1 METPEKSPSEKNP
14 ANGRAADDGGRSG
27 VHSIGQRLDRVSGS
41 AQEAW
46 GQTRDAFSD
55 LGEAI
60 DIKGRVRRQPYGTL
74 AAALGIGYVLGGGIF
89 TPLTSRIVRL
99 ALRIGVRAAFVPLL
113 KDQVAGLADALADGD
128 GDGAGRAAGKGHK
141 ASKRT

>member
-1 METPEKSPSEKNP
+1 METPEKNPSEKNP
-14 ANGRAADDGGRSG
+14 ANGRTADEG
-27 VHSIGQRLDRVSGS
+27 VHSLGQRIDRVSGS

-55 LGEAI
+55 LNDAI
-60 DIKGRVRRQPYGTL
+60 DIKGRVRRQPYSTL

-89 TPLTSRIVRL
+89 TPLTARIVRL
-99 ALRIGVRAAFVPLL
+99 ALRIGVRAAFLPLL

>member
-1 METPEKSPSEKNP
+1 METPEKNASEKNP
-14 ANGRAADDGGRSG
+14 ANGRTADDSVR
-27 VHSIGQRLDRVSGS
+27 SIGQRLDHVSGS

-55 LGEAI
+55 LSDAI
-60 DIKGRVRRQPYGTL
+60 DIKGRLRRQPYGTL

-89 TPLTSRIVRL
+89 TPLTARIVRI

-113 KDQVAGLADALADGD
+113 KDQVAGLADALADGE
-128 GDGAGRAAGKGHK
+128 GAGRAAGKGHK

>member
-1 METPEKSPSEKNP
+1 METPEKNSTEKNP
-14 ANGRAADDGGRSG
+14 ANGRAAEDGM
-27 VHSIGQRLDRVSGS
+27 HSIGQRLDRVSGS

-55 LGEAI
+55 LSDAI

-99 ALRIGVRAAFVPLL
+99 ALRIGVRAAFLPLL

>member
-1 METPEKSPSEKNP
+1 METPEKNSTEKNP
-14 ANGRAADDGGRSG
+14 ANGRAADDG

-55 LGEAI
+55 LSDAI

-99 ALRIGVRAAFVPLL
+99 ALRIGVRAAFLQLL

>member
-1 METPEKSPSEKNP
+1 METPEKNPSEKNP
-14 ANGRAADDGGRSG
+14 ANGRNPDENVNSL
-27 VHSIGQRLDRVSGS
+27 GQRLDRVSGS

-55 LGEAI
+55 LRDAI
-60 DIKGRVRRQPYGTL
+60 DIKGRMRRQPYGTL

-99 ALRIGVRAAFVPLL
+99 ALRIGVRAAFLPLL

>member
-1 METPEKSPSEKNP
+1 METPEKNSTEKNP
-14 ANGRAADDGGRSG
+14 ANGRAADDG

-55 LGEAI
+55 LSDAI

-99 ALRIGVRAAFVPLL
+99 ALRIGVRAAFLPLL

>member
-1 METPEKSPSEKNP
+1 METPEKTASDKNP
-14 ANGRAADDGGRSG
+14 ANGRTADDSVR
-27 VHSIGQRLDRVSGS
+27 SIGQRLDKASDS

-55 LGEAI
+55 LSDAI

-89 TPLTSRIVRL
+89 TPLTARIVRL
-99 ALRIGVRAAFVPLL
+99 ALRFGVRAAFVPLL
-113 KDQVAGLADALADGD
+113 KDQVAGLAEALADGD

-141 ASKRT
+141 AGKRT